1 MLCSSSCNKSF
12 SSHSKMFCAFL
23 LFSLA
28 PALWKV
34 LLVRR
39 KFAVLYSRFKLECDH
54 SKSMLLLTRISRA
67 FESHSSR
74 RTRLATAY
82 CSGGRVA
89 IDLRSTVGLASL
101 PKSGRGRPSPGMLA
115 KACSIASAASTRSRS
130 PRKRPARLRIAWTPG
145 RRVDFIG
152 MGREFCASTS
162 SRPQQRDSARAH
174 QGAPAP
180 FRNAIK
186 LDQ

>member
-1 MLCSSSCNKSF
+1 MFCSPSCNKSF

-67 FESHSSR
+67 FESHVMWYLNNLMGQEVAR
-74 RTRLATAY
+74 
-82 CSGGRVA
+82 GGPA
-89 IDLRSTVGLASL
+89 SQPPIAAVGVLQ
-101 PKSGRGRPSPGMLA
+101 
-115 KACSIASAASTRSRS
+115 SI
-130 PRKRPARLRIAWTPG
+130 
-145 RRVDFIG
+145 
-152 MGREFCASTS
+152 
-162 SRPQQRDSARAH
+162 
-174 QGAPAP
+174 
-180 FRNAIK
+180 
-186 LDQ
+186 